1 MKPSSRATISSA
13 TSTASGWQPTKS
25 QADRPKDG
33 GLYTSAIT
41 QKHVR
46 ELVEKIAKEQPE
58 SRIGA
63 LYNSFMD
70 VEKIEADGLEPL
82 LKEIAR
88 F

>member
-1 MKPSSRATISSA
+1 M
-13 TSTASGWQPTKS
+13 
-25 QADRPKDG
+25 
-33 GLYTSAIT
+33 
-41 QKHVR
+41 R

-82 LKEIAR
+82 LKEIAPILNSATR
-88 F
+88 CV